1 MNAYAKKLMTYH
13 TVHQLHRDGLSI
25 SRISKELVLDWRT
38 VKKYLSMTESDYEQF
53 LQNQSERKKDLE
65 PYEGFAKARL
75 TKYPETSAAQ
85 MHDWLKEHYPD
96 FPAVDSKTVFNFVCW
111 VRQKYHLQKVVVQ
124 RDYAMVAESAYGA
137 QAQADFGEYNLRNS
151 QGRQVKVYF
160 FIMTLARSRYKYVFF
175 STTRFTTELS
185 IQAHQQA
192 FAYLE
197 GIPATVVYDQDRL
210 FLVSENH
217 GDLILTEKF
226 RF

>member
-1 MNAYAKKLMTYH
+1 M
-13 TVHQLHRDGLSI
+13 
-25 SRISKELVLDWRT
+25 
-38 VKKYLSMTESDYEQF
+38 
-53 LQNQSERKKDLE
+53 
-65 PYEGFAKARL
+65 

-137 QAQADFGEYNLRNS
+137 QAQADFGEYNLRNN

-192 FAYLE
+192 FAVLWKVFQLRWCMIRT
-197 GIPATVVYDQDRL
+197 GC
-210 FLVSENH
+210 LVSENH

-226 RF
+226 RFYSRAAGFALPLLSERRSGKQRED

>member
-65 PYEGFAKARL
+65 PYEGFVKARL

-137 QAQADFGEYNLRNS
+137 QAQVDFGEYNLRNS
-151 QGRQVKVYF
+151 QGRHHHPLHYRIIDTGTSTGVCVPG
-160 FIMTLARSRYKYVFF
+160 RHSRYGGV
-175 STTRFTTELS
+175 
-185 IQAHQQA
+185 
-192 FAYLE
+192 
-197 GIPATVVYDQDRL
+197 
-210 FLVSENH
+210 
-217 GDLILTEKF
+217 
-226 RF
+226 